1 MNNIW
6 LQFIIILATSYL
18 GADCLKL
25 IDANFFFENKISDD
39 KEAAQLILDTIN
51 TVKQYD
57 RSVVIFD
64 IDSIAGVTKEFSS
77 IKKDVSQATNSAV
90 EDGEGSTYNFHKLR
104 PMSMD
109 AALKIGQNLKVQD
122 NLWIIYITHE
132 KMMTL

>member
-1 MNNIW
+1 M
-6 LQFIIILATSYL
+6 
-18 GADCLKL
+18 
-25 IDANFFFENKISDD
+25 
-39 KEAAQLILDTIN
+39 
-51 TVKQYD
+51 KQYD

-109 AALKIGQNLKVQD
+109 AALKIG
-122 NLWIIYITHE
+122 
-132 KMMTL
+132 